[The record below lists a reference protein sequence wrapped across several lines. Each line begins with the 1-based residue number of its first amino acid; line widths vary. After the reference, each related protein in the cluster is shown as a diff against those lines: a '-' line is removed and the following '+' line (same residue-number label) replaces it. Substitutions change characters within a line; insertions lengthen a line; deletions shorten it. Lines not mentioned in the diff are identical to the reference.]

1 MEISAQ
7 LVKQLRERTGA
18 GMMECK
24 KALVEAKG
32 DLSEAEVV
40 LRKHGIAAAGKKS
53 LRSTK
58 QGVIGTYIHPGAQL
72 GVLIEVNCESDF
84 VARTDDFQEL
94 VKDLAMQVAAAD
106 PQFVRKEDVTEAA
119 LAKEREI
126 QRARAINEGKPE
138 KMADKIVEGRMNK
151 YFEEVCLYE
160 QPFIKDNTTTIAEVI
175 KTKIAKLG
183 ENISVSRFV
192 RFKVGDA
199 AAESTSEKA
208 AAGEG
213 SFGIDASRVAA
224 LASEVAEVARTGV
237 QIGLVVGG
245 GNFFRGVAAAAQN
258 MDRVAADHMGMLATV
273 INSLALQDA
282 LEKAGV
288 PTRVMTAIEMHEV
301 AEPYIRRRA
310 IRHLEKGR
318 IVIFAAGTS
327 NPYFSTDTAA
337 TLRGLEI
344 HAEVVAKA
352 TRVDGVYDKDPLKN
366 QDAVRFAEISYSDVL
381 AKNLRVMDA
390 SAVAMCRD
398 NKLAIVVFNLNVHG
412 NIMRMTMGEPIGTLI
427 H

>member
-32 DLSEAEVV
+32 ELAEAEVV
-40 LRKHGIAAAGKKS
+40 LRKQGIASAGKKS
-53 LRSTK
+53 TRSTK
-58 QGVIGTYIHPGAQL
+58 QGVIGSYIHPGAQL

-106 PQFVRKEDVTEAA
+106 PQFVRKEEVTEAA

-151 YFEEVCLYE
+151 YYEEVCLYE

-192 RFKVGDA
+192 RFKVGDTA
-199 AAESTSEKA
+199 VDTPAAE
-208 AAGEG
+208 
-213 SFGIDASRVAA
+213 
-224 LASEVAEVARTGV
+224 
-237 QIGLVVGG
+237 
-245 GNFFRGVAAAAQN
+245 
-258 MDRVAADHMGMLATV
+258 
-273 INSLALQDA
+273 
-282 LEKAGV
+282 
-288 PTRVMTAIEMHEV
+288 
-301 AEPYIRRRA
+301 
-310 IRHLEKGR
+310 
-318 IVIFAAGTS
+318 
-327 NPYFSTDTAA
+327 
-337 TLRGLEI
+337 
-344 HAEVVAKA
+344 
-352 TRVDGVYDKDPLKN
+352 
-366 QDAVRFAEISYSDVL
+366 
-381 AKNLRVMDA
+381 
-390 SAVAMCRD
+390 
-398 NKLAIVVFNLNVHG
+398 
-412 NIMRMTMGEPIGTLI
+412 
-427 H
+427 